1 MGLINEIVPA
11 DELRDRAM
19 ALATEL
25 ANGPTKAYG
34 AMRKLL
40 RESWSNDLQS
50 QFAAE
55 TRVIKYTAD
64 SADAAEA
71 ITAFPQKRKPKF
83 TGR

>member
-1 MGLINEIVPA
+1 
-11 DELRDRAM
+11 
-19 ALATEL
+19 
-25 ANGPTKAYG
+25 
-34 AMRKLL
+34 MRQLL